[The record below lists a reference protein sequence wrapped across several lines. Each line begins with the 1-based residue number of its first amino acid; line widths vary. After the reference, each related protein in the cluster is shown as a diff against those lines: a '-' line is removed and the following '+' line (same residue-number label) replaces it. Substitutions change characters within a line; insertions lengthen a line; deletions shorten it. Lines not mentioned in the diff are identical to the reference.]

1 MTKSE
6 FLDYVLSFHKTAG
19 NYTNDEIYQIGME
32 HKKLLKEEK
41 NWTEVGQLI
50 GWVGTGESLRSFVNS
65 RMRREGI
72 LPKNNK
78 VLTDKTVEEVSGD
91 DLVKLKEDLI
101 KQQQKTRDEWTTYRS
116 MLREDSRIDSLKD
129 AVKFTVD
136 RLNKLPKVA
145 YTSTKKTKNPK
156 EAILMLSDLHIGVN
170 CDNFYNTYNVAVATK
185 RLEKVVN
192 DTIKYC
198 TENNVETLNV
208 INLGDMIHGLIHT
221 NARIDQEIDTV
232 DQIMVASELVAST
245 LNSLQKAAPKIIYR
259 SVIDNHSRAVADKH
273 QAIESENFNKIM
285 NWFLQER
292 LKNTDIMFKFDN
304 IDDGIG
310 KFTLK
315 NGKKVMFAHGHQDN
329 INQAFQHFVGAS
341 KEFIDYVLLAHY
353 HSEKAKTY
361 NGIKVIVNGSI
372 VGTEQYALSKRLFGT
387 PSQTL
392 LIFDGFNLLNISLD
406 LSE

>member
-6 FLDYVLSFHKTAG
+6 FLDYVLSFHKVAG
-19 NYTNDEIYQIGME
+19 NYTNDEIYQIGVE

-41 NWTEVGQLI
+41 NWTEVAQLV
-50 GWVGTGESLRSFVNS
+50 GWAGTGESLRNFVNS

-78 VLTDKTVEEVSGD
+78 VLSDKTVEEVTGD
-91 DLVKLKEDLI
+91 DLVKLKEDLL
-101 KQQQKTRDEWTTYRS
+101 KQQQKTRDEWTAYRS

-136 RLNKLPKVA
+136 KLNKLPKVT
-145 YTSTKKTKNPK
+145 YTPTKKNKNSK

-170 CDNFYNTYNVAVATK
+170 CNNFYNTYNVSVATS
-185 RLEKVVN
+185 RLEKVVA

-232 DQIMVASELVAST
+232 DQIMVASELVANT
-245 LNSLQKAAPKIIYR
+245 LNNLQKAAPKIIYR

-292 LKNTDIMFKFDN
+292 LKNTDIVFKFDN

-310 KFTLK
+310 KFTLQ

-392 LIFDGFNLLNISLD
+392 LIFDGLNLLNISLD

>member
-19 NYTNDEIYQIGME
+19 NYTNDEIYQIGVE

-41 NWTEVGQLI
+41 NWTEVSQLV
-50 GWVGTGESLRSFVNS
+50 GWVGTGESLRCFVNS
-65 RMRREGI
+65 RMRKEGI

-78 VLTDKTVEEVSGD
+78 VLSNKTVEEVNGD

-101 KQQQKTRDEWTTYRS
+101 KQQQKTRDEWTAYRS

-145 YTSTKKTKNPK
+145 YTSTKKVKNPK

-170 CDNFYNTYNVAVATK
+170 CDNFYNTYNVAIATK

-208 INLGDMIHGLIHT
+208 VNLGDMIHGLIHT
-221 NARIDQEIDTV
+221 NARIDQEIDVV
-232 DQIMVASELVAST
+232 DQIMVASELIAST
-245 LNSLQKAAPKIIYR
+245 LNSLQKAASKIIYR

-292 LKNTDIMFKFDN
+292 LKDTEIVFKFDN

-392 LIFDGFNLLNISLD
+392 LIFDGLNLINISLD

>member
-6 FLDYVLSFHKTAG
+6 FLDYVLSFHKVAG
-19 NYTNDEIYQIGME
+19 NYTNDEIYQIGIE

-41 NWTEVGQLI
+41 NWTEVAQLV
-50 GWVGTGESLRSFVNS
+50 GWAGTGESLRNFVNS

-78 VLTDKTVEEVSGD
+78 VLSDKTVEEVTGD

-101 KQQQKTRDEWTTYRS
+101 KQQQKTRDEWTAYRS

-136 RLNKLPKVA
+136 KLNKLPKVA
-145 YTSTKKTKNPK
+145 YTTTKKIKNPK

-170 CDNFYNTYNVAVATK
+170 CDNFYNTYNVAIATK

>member
-6 FLDYVLSFHKTAG
+6 FLDYVLSFHKVAG
-19 NYTNDEIYQIGME
+19 NYTNDEIYQIGVE

-41 NWTEVGQLI
+41 NWTEVAQLV
-50 GWVGTGESLRSFVNS
+50 GWAGTGESLRNFVNS

-78 VLTDKTVEEVSGD
+78 VLSDKTVEEVTGD
-91 DLVKLKEDLI
+91 DLVKLKEDLL
-101 KQQQKTRDEWTTYRS
+101 KQQQKTRDEWTAYRS

-136 RLNKLPKVA
+136 KLNKLPKVT
-145 YTSTKKTKNPK
+145 YTPTKKNKNSK

-170 CDNFYNTYNVAVATK
+170 CNNFYNTYNVSVATS
-185 RLEKVVN
+185 RLEKVVA

-232 DQIMVASELVAST
+232 DQIMVASELVATT
-245 LNSLQKAAPKIIYR
+245 LNNLQKAAPKIIYR

-292 LKNTDIMFKFDN
+292 LKNTDIVFKFDN

-310 KFTLK
+310 KFTLQ

-392 LIFDGFNLLNISLD
+392 LIFDGLNLLNISLD

>member
-6 FLDYVLSFHKTAG
+6 FLDYVLSFHKVAG
-19 NYTNDEIYQIGME
+19 NYTNDEIYQIGVE

-41 NWTEVGQLI
+41 NWTEVAQLV
-50 GWVGTGESLRSFVNS
+50 GWAGTGESLRNFVNS

-78 VLTDKTVEEVSGD
+78 VLSDKTVEEVTGD
-91 DLVKLKEDLI
+91 DLVKLKEDLL
-101 KQQQKTRDEWTTYRS
+101 KQQQKTRDEWTAYRS

-136 RLNKLPKVA
+136 KLNKLPKVT
-145 YTSTKKTKNPK
+145 YTPTKKNKNSK

-170 CDNFYNTYNVAVATK
+170 CNNFYNTYNVSVATS
-185 RLEKVVN
+185 RLEKVVA

-232 DQIMVASELVAST
+232 DQIMVASELVANT
-245 LNSLQKAAPKIIYR
+245 LNNLQKASPKIIYR

-292 LKNTDIMFKFDN
+292 LKNTDIVFKFDN

-310 KFTLK
+310 KFTLQ

-392 LIFDGFNLLNISLD
+392 LIFDGLNLLNISLD

>member
-1 MTKSE
+1 
-6 FLDYVLSFHKTAG
+6 
-19 NYTNDEIYQIGME
+19 
-32 HKKLLKEEK
+32 
-41 NWTEVGQLI
+41 
-50 GWVGTGESLRSFVNS
+50 
-65 RMRREGI
+65 
-72 LPKNNK
+72 
-78 VLTDKTVEEVSGD
+78 
-91 DLVKLKEDLI
+91 
-101 KQQQKTRDEWTTYRS
+101 
-116 MLREDSRIDSLKD
+116 
-129 AVKFTVD
+129 
-136 RLNKLPKVA
+136 
-145 YTSTKKTKNPK
+145 
-156 EAILMLSDLHIGVN
+156 MLSDLHIGVN
-170 CDNFYNTYNVAVATK
+170 CNNFYNTYNVSVATS
-185 RLEKVVN
+185 RLEKVVA

-232 DQIMVASELVAST
+232 DQIMVASELVATT
-245 LNSLQKAAPKIIYR
+245 LNNLQKAAPKIIYR

-292 LKNTDIMFKFDN
+292 LKNTGIVFKFDN

-310 KFTLK
+310 KFTLQ

-392 LIFDGFNLLNISLD
+392 LIFDGLNLLNISLD